1 MKYLVRKLKKELLNY
16 TQINKEEL
24 VMLERIKYRL
34 ELMNYNPIT
43 LITYLCYWK
52 WHQPDLSEANRI
64 LQEIEAMYQ

>member
-1 MKYLVRKLKKELLNY
+1 
-16 TQINKEEL
+16 
-24 VMLERIKYRL
+24 MLERIKYRL